1 MYDVHRPQNFFVKS
15 SREKDGR
22 GDAKAGKLEKKNTN
36 EGTVFIDDVDFVC
49 WLTDFCYPMLFAQ
62 DKLEF

>member
-1 MYDVHRPQNFFVKS
+1 MFTVPTVLLLNLQ
-15 SREKDGR
+15 
-22 GDAKAGKLEKKNTN
+22 EKKTAEEETQKQENYKKETK

-62 DKLEF
+62 DKIEF

>member
-1 MYDVHRPQNFFVKS
+1 LLNLQERKTAEEETQKQENY
-15 SREKDGR
+15 
-22 GDAKAGKLEKKNTN
+22 KKETK

-62 DKLEF
+62 DKK

>member
-1 MYDVHRPQNFFVKS
+1 MFTVPSFVVKS

-22 GDAKAGKLEKKNTN
+22 GGNAKARKLQKETK

-49 WLTDFCYPMLFAQ
+49 WLTDFVIQCFLH
-62 DKLEF
+62 KTK